1 MNKQVTPYAII
12 YPIFSVCQSLFA
24 TKITAM
30 TIVAIKETIETKYSQ
45 KANFLFLFSLSFK
58 LVKTS
63 SMYFDK
69 PVFTFSSDFLR
80 SSSPRFIFSSCAARI
95 SLIFSIASFSNDL
108 SNLTFCPCTPYSI
121 DKSLLLSSLLSK
133 NAENPYFMRTNA
145 VTHSTCLV
153 LGNRSTGWTFSVR

>member
-1 MNKQVTPYAII
+1 MIIMNKQVTPYAII

-121 DKSLLLSSLLSK
+121 DKSLLLSSLLS
-133 NAENPYFMRTNA
+133 YGITN
-145 VTHSTCLV
+145 
-153 LGNRSTGWTFSVR
+153 NIIKPI